1 MDIQRKVNY
10 YLVRKEKIMSFIHYC
25 KDIQRLGWK
34 RVLSIANHNSKRK
47 LEDSNILP
55 SLLFTGKKAPIHH

>member
-25 KDIQRLGWK
+25 KDIQCLGWK
-34 RVLSIANHNSKRK
+34 RVQSS
-47 LEDSNILP
+47 
-55 SLLFTGKKAPIHH
+55 